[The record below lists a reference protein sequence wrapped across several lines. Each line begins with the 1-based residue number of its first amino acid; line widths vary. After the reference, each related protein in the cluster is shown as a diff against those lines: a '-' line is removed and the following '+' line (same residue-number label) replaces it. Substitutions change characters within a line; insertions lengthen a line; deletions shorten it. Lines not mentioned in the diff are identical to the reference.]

1 MNICKMQKI
10 TFLATSKL
18 LYKKYIVKGQY
29 IPNTKYGVEIY
40 KDIEALSIIT
50 EKLQEIE
57 AEYESE

>member
-1 MNICKMQKI
+1 ME
-10 TFLATSKL
+10 TSKL